1 MKCRLMA
8 AVLALSSVCNFVTLM
23 SALCVIAAEIAGSIR
38 SVVLRLLSPGG
49 LEAWARRAG
58 FP

>member
-8 AVLALSSVCNFVTLM
+8 AVLAPSSVCNFVTLM
-23 SALCVIAAEIAGSIR
+23 SALCVIAAAIAGSIR
-38 SVVLRLLSPGG
+38 LVVLRLLSLGS
-49 LEAWARRAG
+49 LEARARRAG

>member
-8 AVLALSSVCNFVTLM
+8 AVLAPSSVCNFVTLM
-23 SALCVIAAEIAGSIR
+23 SALFVIAAAIAGSIR
-38 SVVLRLLSPGG
+38 LVALRLLSLGG
-49 LEAWARRAG
+49 LEARARGAG